1 MIAMSSTRSERRHR
15 TMVPAPALL
24 LLLLLASPLA
34 SAQPA
39 GAKNVLYL
47 VRVQFFFRQ
56 QRKKPGRLLVSVSI
70 VAACWALAA
79 ARLLLLT
86 AAYRLPPLSPLPE
99 QVVDDLRP
107 VMNVAYK
114 QDYMVTPAFDKLA
127 NESLVFSRAFC
138 QIAVCAPSRSS
149 FMSGVRPDATGI
161 FNFANNIRDPGQ
173 PRIITLPE
181 QFRTYN
187 YTVLGVSAIAISQTQ
202 HWSTYNPFCFG

>member
-1 MIAMSSTRSERRHR
+1 M
-15 TMVPAPALL
+15 
-24 LLLLLASPLA
+24 
-34 SAQPA
+34 
-39 GAKNVLYL
+39 
-47 VRVQFFFRQ
+47 
-56 QRKKPGRLLVSVSI
+56 
-70 VAACWALAA
+70 
-79 ARLLLLT
+79 
-86 AAYRLPPLSPLPE
+86 
-99 QVVDDLRP
+99 DDLRP